1 MAVTQTDKKKIIE
14 KLIEVPKS
22 QKRLFWGRE
31 IKSLNILLA
40 QYPSDEFWK
49 KLSFSS
55 KLDSMIVFR
64 SGYYAEQLKNKFNR
78 FNYKIK
84 PQKKIILGEKC
95 GEDYK
100 TKPTPKTLKD
110 FLS

>member
-1 MAVTQTDKKKIIE
+1 VAVTQTDKKKIIE
-14 KLIEVPKS
+14 RLIKIPKT

-31 IKSLNILLA
+31 IKSLNVLLG

-49 KLSFSS
+49 KISFSS
-55 KLDSMIVFR
+55 RLDSMIVFR

-78 FNYKIK
+78 FNYKVN
-84 PQKKIILGEKC
+84 PQEKITIGKKV

-100 TKPTPKTLKD
+100 PKPTPKTLKD